1 MYVGRALLRNEPEAD
16 LAVKNMA
23 TTSSVDDQYL
33 RELAAWGGPVR
44 IRCGGDHLIEDAVV
58 KAVGTYAILV
68 EMPDGENEELIFKH
82 AIDSIGRIREE

>member
-1 MYVGRALLRNEPEAD
+1 MVSTN
-16 LAVKNMA
+16 
-23 TTSSVDDQYL
+23 SVDDQFL

-44 IRCGGDHLIEDAVV
+44 IRCGGDHLIVDAVV

-82 AIDSIGRIREE
+82 AIDSIGRIREESGVEVK

>member
-1 MYVGRALLRNEPEAD
+1 MYIDRPPLIMEQGGDR
-16 LAVKNMA
+16 AVKIMA
-23 TTSSVDDQYL
+23 TASSVDDQYL

>member
-1 MYVGRALLRNEPEAD
+1 MDRPPLIMEQGVD
-16 LAVKNMA
+16 LAVKIMA
-23 TTSSVDDQYL
+23 TASSVDDQYL

>member
-1 MYVGRALLRNEPEAD
+1 LRS
-16 LAVKNMA
+16 NMA
-23 TTSSVDDQYL
+23 STGNVDDQYL

-82 AIDSIGRIREE
+82 AIDSIGRIRESE

>member
-1 MYVGRALLRNEPEAD
+1 MYMDRPPLIMEQGVD
-16 LAVKNMA
+16 LAVKIMA
-23 TTSSVDDQYL
+23 TASSVDDQYL

>member
-1 MYVGRALLRNEPEAD
+1 MPSI
-16 LAVKNMA
+16 
-23 TTSSVDDQYL
+23 TSVDDQYL

-44 IRCGGDHLIEDAVV
+44 IRCGGARLIEDAVV

-82 AIDSIGRIREE
+82 AIDSVARIPEK

>member
-1 MYVGRALLRNEPEAD
+1 MYMDRRYSYWSGREVSRS
-16 LAVKNMA
+16 NMV
-23 TTSSVDDQYL
+23 TTSGVDDQYL